1 MSEQH
6 LLLAGS
12 LLIGLT
18 LGIIGMLVFNKV
30 RGGSISPGTLKQ
42 EMEDYQG
49 QVEAHFEQTS
59 QKFQQMAAQYQD
71 LYQHLAVGATSL
83 CRPENISPG
92 LTDQSDPLSKSKLIE
107 QETLAEQASDDSEQV
122 KSDGKQANSDVE
134 QKLKNAENEP
144 SSAEVSNDDDKI
156 DTQPSTEPSTE
167 SVKSEANKEK

>member
-6 LLLAGS
+6 VLLAGA

-18 LGIIGMLVFNKV
+18 LGIIAMLVFNKV

-49 QVEAHFEQTS
+49 QVEVHFEQTS

-107 QETLAEQASDDSEQV
+107 QETRAEQTSNDGEKVTNDSEQA
-122 KSDGKQANSDVE
+122 KSDIE
-134 QKLKNAENEP
+134 RKLENVENES
-144 SSAEVSNDDDKI
+144 SSAEVTNDDDKA
-156 DTQPSTEPSTE
+156 DTQPSADTATDT
-167 SVKSEANKEK
+167 VKGEAKKAK